1 MTILLSKYLGKSII
15 YNQQGVKIGKLD
27 DLVVSKETG
36 KIISYIV
43 KLTDTKNII
52 SKLPKLEKGL
62 IMVPFPFISFTNE
75 KFYIYENEIAKFLE
89 KSKKEQISYKDRI

>member
-1 MTILLSKYLGKSII
+1 MTILLSKHLGGSVIF
-15 YNQQGVKIGKLD
+15 NQQGAKIGKLD

-43 KLTDTKNII
+43 KLTDNKSII

-62 IMVPFPFISFTNE
+62 IMVPFPFISFKNE
-75 KFYIYENEIAKFLE
+75 KFYIFENEIAKFLE
-89 KSKKEQISYKDRI
+89 KSKEEQISYKDIK

>member
-1 MTILLSKYLGKSII
+1 MTILLSKHLGRSVIF
-15 YNQQGVKIGKLD
+15 NQQGVKIGKLD

-43 KLTDTKNII
+43 KLTDTKSII

-62 IMVPFPFISFTNE
+62 IMVPFPFISFNNE
-75 KFYIYENEIAKFLE
+75 KFYIFENEIAKFLE
-89 KSKKEQISYKDRI
+89 KSKEKQISYEDVK

>member
-1 MTILLSKYLGKSII
+1 MTILLSKHLGGSII
-15 YNQQGVKIGKLD
+15 FNQQGAKIGKLD

-43 KLTDTKNII
+43 KLTDNKSII

-62 IMVPFPFISFTNE
+62 IMVPFPFISFKNE
-75 KFYIYENEIAKFLE
+75 KFYIFENEIEKFLE
-89 KSKKEQISYKDRI
+89 KSKEEQISYKDIK